1 MLSPEERALKN
12 RANAQKSTG
21 PKTAAGKERSAKNA
35 VKHGQRADFLKNF
48 VPPHSAVLCNQD
60 RQRFFRLHERLIQK
74 YQPRDQAEAIVVRK
88 IVDAEWRAV
97 TFAELFSA
105 FWNRE
110 IMEKFE
116 GNQHPNPEIAEV
128 LGNVRI
134 YENQANQP
142 AIEIMHERIQKSLD
156 RIIAANEKRLVLL
169 RKHFPSAS
177 TVIERREFDR
187 ERREFYRS
195 RPDLEETSPESP
207 EATEAAPEAVEPV
220 PSPQPSGSE
229 KPPAPA
235 QLGKS
240 AGVPAKPKRGPR
252 PTNEAS
258 FSGPPPEDEIF
269 QLVEQ

>member
-21 PKTAAGKERSAKNA
+21 PKTDEGKQRSAKNA
-35 VKHGQRADFLKNF
+35 VKHGQRAGFLKNF

-60 RQRFFRLHERLIQK
+60 RQRFFRLHEKLIEK
-74 YQPRDQAEAIVVRK
+74 YQPRDHAEAIVVRK
-88 IVDAEWRAV
+88 IADAEWRSV
-97 TFAELFSA
+97 TFSELFSA

-116 GNQHPNPEIAEV
+116 GNQHANHEIAEV

-134 YENQANQP
+134 YEQQADQP
-142 AIEIMHERIQKSLD
+142 AIERMQERIQKSLD
-156 RIIAANEKRLVLL
+156 RIIAANEKRLILL

-177 TVIERREFDR
+177 TVVERREFDR

-195 RPDLEETSPESP
+195 RPDLLERNPETVEPAEE
-207 EATEAAPEAVEPV
+207 APELAVDP
-220 PSPQPSGSE
+220 PSPPVVDSPVASVGRPVGDTAELVAVS
-229 KPPAPA
+229 
-235 QLGKS
+235 
-240 AGVPAKPKRGPR
+240 KRR
-252 PTNEAS
+252 RRTTNEAKLAGS
-258 FSGPPPEDEIF
+258 PPEDDIF